1 MYPRA
6 VGLCPRPLEHLGGV
20 VDVALVEDGDPA
32 LDVHEAGQL
41 GDAVLDLGPHLVDL
55 HQGQVGATK
64 VGIDGG
70 KT

>member
-1 MYPRA
+1 M
-6 VGLCPRPLEHLGGV
+6 
-20 VDVALVEDGDPA
+20 DVTLVEDGDPA

-55 HQGQVGATK
+55 HQGQVGATE